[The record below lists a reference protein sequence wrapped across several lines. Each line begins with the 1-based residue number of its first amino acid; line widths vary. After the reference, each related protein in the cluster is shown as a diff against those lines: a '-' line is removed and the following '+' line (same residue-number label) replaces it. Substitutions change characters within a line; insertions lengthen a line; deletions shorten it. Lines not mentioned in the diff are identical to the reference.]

1 MDEMNLLTSMRD
13 EVPLAPPSPAAQRL
27 FRAGLA
33 EDSSPERV
41 RAMRPQ
47 TRYLPGAAGTP
58 GRLRWRL
65 AIPGVAAVGLAAA
78 LVAVNLPQHGGT
90 PAGQATV
97 HPAAG
102 TTMSAQ
108 LLADIAGKGILSH
121 QQPVKPDQWIYQ
133 KIESY
138 NANQPGAP
146 SYAKLPVK
154 PIQIQTQWTMADGA
168 QTEYFANGH
177 LINGLVPGPG
187 SDRILAD
194 AAQKYEQLS
203 SLPNDPA
210 ALYAYFAHKVGPV
223 LATTKPLKSPELI
236 QGIKQHLKEVE
247 KPAQKQALENLLKR
261 QESLPAP
268 TAKDFKPPSTQLV
281 AVDVFSDIENLLA
294 SGILPPSLTAE
305 LYHTLAL
312 IPGIVAKKDIKLVTG
327 QSGVGFLLPQSPDA
341 INLEI
346 ILSPTTFQ
354 YLGQASW
361 TNPPYVW
368 EKQGSGWS
376 GPVFHEEVLLAQ
388 ALVSAPGTLP

>member
-133 KIESY
+133 KIETYS
-138 NANQPGAP
+138 ANPPGAP
-146 SYAKLPVK
+146 SRAKLPGARV
-154 PIQIQTQWTMADGA
+154 QVQTQWTTADGA

-177 LINGLVPGPG
+177 LINELVLNGP
-187 SDRILAD
+187 DAKVNEQDEQFLAD
-194 AAQKYEQLS
+194 AARKYSQLS
-203 SLPNDPA
+203 SLPKDPA
-210 ALYAYFAHKVGPV
+210 ALYAY
-223 LATTKPLKSPELI
+223 LAPKHARSGMGSPQSRPYKP
-236 QGIKQHLKEVE
+236 G
-247 KPAQKQALENLLKR
+247 AT
-261 QESLPAP
+261 PAP
-268 TAKDFKPPSTQLV
+268 AKASKGAGAKPTPADS
-281 AVDVFSDIENLLA
+281 AESVFTTIENMLS
-294 SGILPPSLTAE
+294 SGILPPTLTAE
-305 LYHTLAL
+305 LYHTLAD
-312 IPGIVAKKDIKLVTG
+312 IPGIIAKKNVKDFTG
-327 QSGVGFLLPQSPDA
+327 RSAVEFILPQSA
-341 INLEI
+341 YSVNLGI
-346 ILSPTTFQ
+346 FLSPATYQ

-361 TNPPYVW
+361 PSPPYQW
-368 EKQGSGWS
+368 HETELGLA
-376 GPVFHEEVLLAQ
+376 GPGPFNETVLLVQ
-388 ALVSAPGTLP
+388 ALVSAPGELP